1 MREEKP
7 RAFNSLAE
15 AMAKIQER
23 EARHADPGRLSDEVR
38 ERIEKAV
45 ELVRARRDDGY
56 STGSGENIA
65 ALPLGQSRKDDAKRG
80 SKPQRAQPPGR
91 LIPRSHDPR

>member
-1 MREEKP
+1 VREEKP

-45 ELVRARRDDGY
+45 ELVRAGAMMA
-56 STGSGENIA
+56 TAPEV
-65 ALPLGQSRKDDAKRG
+65 
-80 SKPQRAQPPGR
+80 GR
-91 LIPRSHDPR
+91 I